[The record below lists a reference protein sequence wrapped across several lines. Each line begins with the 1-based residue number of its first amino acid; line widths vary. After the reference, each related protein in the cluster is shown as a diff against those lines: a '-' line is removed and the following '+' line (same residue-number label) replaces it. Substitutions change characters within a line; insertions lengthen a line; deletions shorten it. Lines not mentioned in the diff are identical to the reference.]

1 MRKPLNKR
9 GLSNKQKGKL
19 LRGGFKVLADLENN
33 KQEYNKKNPE
43 NLATKVE
50 VASNVYDLYKSFTD
64 DENNIQGLQLSISE
78 ELEEYQVKIS

>member
-9 GLSNKQKGKL
+9 GLSNKQKGRL
-19 LRGGFKVLADLENN
+19 LKGGFKVLADLENN

-64 DENNIQGLQLSISE
+64 DENNIQGLQLSVNE
-78 ELEEYQVKIS
+78 ELKEYQVKIS

>member
-1 MRKPLNKR
+1 MRKPLNQK

-19 LRGGFKVLADLENN
+19 LRGGFKILADLENN
-33 KQEYNKKNPE
+33 KQEYNKNPE

-50 VASNVYDLYKSFTD
+50 VASNIYDLYKSFTD
-64 DENNIQGLQLSISE
+64 DENNIQGLQLLVSE